1 MSDSII
7 RKIAVIFVTD
17 VVGFSKMMEANEDK
31 TLQSFRACMDIME
44 TLFGEHGGRVFNTA
58 GDSVLAEFQSAVS
71 AVVCASEFQKL
82 IEQRNSSI
90 DAESRMMFRVGINMG
105 DVIVERDNLYG
116 DGVNVAARLEALS
129 QPGGVCLSK
138 SVHDFVSQKVDLN
151 FDDIGEQRVKNT
163 DVWAYDV
170 QMTSA
175 EKREI
180 EKRHLAAPESESRPP
195 TIAVLPFINQSNDPE
210 QDYFA
215 DGISED
221 IISNLS
227 SWKTFPVIA
236 RNSSFSF
243 RDSTSTA
250 AQIATE
256 LGADYLVT
264 GSIRKGGNKVR
275 ITANLII
282 GADDEQV
289 WSQKWDRPIDDI
301 FEVQDEVSQAIVAL
315 LAPALTGQEQK
326 RLATQKKTTNL
337 SAWDLYLQ
345 ALSIFNRAGNHQTD
359 DSHPAVVEKCMAA
372 IELDSNFCDAY
383 VLFCRSLF
391 GAVFSNDYANQRA
404 ENEALFHKMA
414 QRAYDLDPNNPE
426 AVIALSRSYNIR
438 RDYEKRVELAERAL
452 ELNPNH
458 PACNHDYGLAITN
471 HGRFDDALAHI
482 FKAVKMDPARH
493 RNYETSLP
501 LIYMAKGDGVEALKW
516 SKEQNDYRPHS
527 RYLGYMAAIYGH
539 VGNDK
544 MAKSNLDAFLAQRPE
559 ITTLSDYE
567 KVAPTICKD
576 FLMGGLAKAGLPEA

>member
-1 MSDSII
+1 MSDAII

-17 VVGFSKMMEANEDK
+17 VVGFSKMMETNEDE
-31 TLQSFRACMDIME
+31 TLKSFRACMDIME
-44 TLFGEHGGRVFNTA
+44 TLFAEHGGRIFNTA

-71 AVVCASEFQKL
+71 SVVCASEFQKL
-82 IEQRNSSI
+82 VEQRNKSVG
-90 DAESRMMFRVGINMG
+90 DGAQMMFRVGINMG
-105 DVIVERDNLYG
+105 DVIVEGDNLYG

-138 SVHDFVSQKVDLN
+138 SVHDFVSQKVDLS

-163 DVWAYDV
+163 DVWAYDI
-170 QMTSA
+170 QMTTA
-175 EKREI
+175 EKRS
-180 EKRHLAAPESESRPP
+180 AAAMQIAAAESESRPP

-236 RNSSFSF
+236 RNSSFSY

-250 AQIATE
+250 TQIAAE
-256 LGADYLVT
+256 LGAEYLIT

-275 ITANLII
+275 VTANLTS
-282 GADDEQV
+282 GADNEQV
-289 WSQKWDRPIDDI
+289 WSQKWDRPLDDI

-315 LAPALTGQEQK
+315 LAPAVTGQEQK
-326 RLATQKKTTNL
+326 RLAKQKKTSNL

-345 ALSIFNRAGNHQTD
+345 ALSIYNRDGNDRTGD
-359 DSHPAVVEKCMAA
+359 NHPAIAEKCKAA
-372 IELDSNFCDAY
+372 IELDANFCDAY
-383 VLFCRSLF
+383 VLYCRSLF
-391 GAVFSNDYANQRA
+391 GAVFSNEYAHQRA
-404 ENEALFHKMA
+404 ENEALFHEMA

-471 HGRFDDALAHI
+471 HGRFDDALEHI
-482 FKAVKMDPARH
+482 FKAIKMDPARH
-493 RNYETSLP
+493 RNYETILP
-501 LIYMAKGDGVEALKW
+501 LIYMAKGDGEGALKW
-516 SKEQNDYRPHS
+516 VKEQLEYRPHS
-527 RYLGYMAAIYGH
+527 RYQGWLAAIH
-539 VGNDK
+539 GNAGDIEL
-544 MAKSNLDAFLAQRPE
+544 AKTHLASFLEQRPE
-559 ITTLSDYE
+559 ITNQADYE
-567 KVAPTICKD
+567 KVVPTICKD
-576 FLMGGLAKAGLPEA
+576 FVMQGLVLAGLPAT

>member
-1 MSDSII
+1 MSDAII

-17 VVGFSKMMEANEDK
+17 VVGFSKMMETNEDE
-31 TLQSFRACMDIME
+31 TLKSFRACMDIME
-44 TLFGEHGGRVFNTA
+44 TLFAEHGGRIFNTA

-71 AVVCASEFQKL
+71 SVVCASEFQKL
-82 IEQRNSSI
+82 VEQRNKSVG
-90 DAESRMMFRVGINMG
+90 DAAQMMFRVGINMG
-105 DVIVERDNLYG
+105 DVIVEGDNLYG

-138 SVHDFVSQKVDLN
+138 SVHDFVSQKVDLS

-163 DVWAYDV
+163 DVWAYDI
-170 QMTSA
+170 QMTTA
-175 EKREI
+175 EKRNPAAMQI
-180 EKRHLAAPESESRPP
+180 TAPESESRPP

-236 RNSSFSF
+236 RNSSFSY

-250 AQIATE
+250 TQIAAE
-256 LGADYLVT
+256 LGAEYLIT

-275 ITANLII
+275 VTANLTS
-282 GADDEQV
+282 GADNEQV
-289 WSQKWDRPIDDI
+289 WSQKWDRPLDDI

-315 LAPALTGQEQK
+315 LAPAVTGQEQK
-326 RLATQKKTTNL
+326 RLAKQKKTSNL

-345 ALSIFNRAGNHQTD
+345 ALSIYNRDGNHQTD
-359 DSHPAVVEKCMAA
+359 DNHPAIVEKCKAA
-372 IELDSNFCDAY
+372 IELDANFCDAY
-383 VLFCRSLF
+383 VLYCRSLF
-391 GAVFSNDYANQRA
+391 GAVFSNEYAHQRA
-404 ENEALFHKMA
+404 ENEALFHEMA

-471 HGRFDDALAHI
+471 HGRFDDALEHI
-482 FKAVKMDPARH
+482 FKAIKMDPARH
-493 RNYETSLP
+493 RNYETILP
-501 LIYMAKGDGVEALKW
+501 LIYMAKGDGEEALKW
-516 SKEQNDYRPHS
+516 VKEQLAYRPHS
-527 RYLGYMAAIYGH
+527 RYEGWLAAIH
-539 VGNDK
+539 GNAGDIEL
-544 MAKSNLDAFLAQRPE
+544 AKTHLASFLEQRPE
-559 ITTLSDYE
+559 ITSQADYE
-567 KVAPTICKD
+567 KVVPTICKD
-576 FLMGGLAKAGLPEA
+576 FVMQGLVLAGLPAA